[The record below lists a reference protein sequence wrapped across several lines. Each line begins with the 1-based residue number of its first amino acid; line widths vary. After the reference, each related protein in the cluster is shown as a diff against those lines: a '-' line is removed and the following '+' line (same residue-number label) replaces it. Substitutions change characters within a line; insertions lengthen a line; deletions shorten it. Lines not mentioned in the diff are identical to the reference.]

1 MNGQGGAEKLKIP
14 SLKLKKS
21 RKEQNT
27 MARPTK
33 SVNQMSMKMS
43 KLERE
48 TRATIEAELTAAP
61 KTKPK
66 PVMILNKAEKKLF
79 NKFVKLNDNFTEAD
93 SISLSMLTKSL
104 YSYTELM
111 MAAEELDIFD
121 DARGSLERRALAYD
135 KAVQQHMAALSISLT
150 QRLRMANDMA
160 KVMIEEKKLA
170 NMEAQNN
177 QAVNPLMALLE
188 DDDYE

>member
-1 MNGQGGAEKLKIP
+1 
-14 SLKLKKS
+14 
-21 RKEQNT
+21 

-33 SVNQMSMKMS
+33 SVDQMSMKMS
-43 KLERE
+43 KDARLARQ
-48 TRATIEAELTAAP
+48 EAEAKVAAMSR
-61 KTKPK
+61 TKPK
-66 PVMILNKAEKKLF
+66 PVMVLNKAEKKLF

-93 SISLSMLTKSL
+93 SSALTLLTVSL
-104 YSYTELM
+104 YSYEELTL
-111 MAAEELDIFD
+111 AARELDIFD

-170 NMEAQNN
+170 NLEAQNTN
-177 QAVNPLMALLE
+177 TVNPLLAILE

>member
-1 MNGQGGAEKLKIP
+1 
-14 SLKLKKS
+14 
-21 RKEQNT
+21 